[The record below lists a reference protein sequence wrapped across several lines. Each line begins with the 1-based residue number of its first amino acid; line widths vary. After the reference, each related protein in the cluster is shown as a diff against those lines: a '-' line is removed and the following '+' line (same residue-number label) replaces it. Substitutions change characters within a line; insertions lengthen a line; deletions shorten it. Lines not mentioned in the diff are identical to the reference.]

1 MKKLQIILT
10 YCNNHLARK
19 TILVEVGYDLWDN
32 FALREKL
39 VVHQN
44 VHLDERNGAFVGW
57 IRDIE
62 GHQCITSTLTIGHFS
77 QPI

>member
-39 VVHQN
+39 GSFIKTFIWMKGMGPL
-44 VHLDERNGAFVGW
+44 LDG
-57 IRDIE
+57 
-62 GHQCITSTLTIGHFS
+62 
-77 QPI
+77 